1 MTVHI
6 CNKCKKEFQRV
17 AHLDYHIQHNAC
29 KKHNSFCK
37 YCNKGFTSN
46 ISRNRHMRLYCKVR
60 KQEEEKKLDILNRLI
75 LLEEKNKTLEE
86 KNKVLENEIN
96 KIKNKKTKITN
107 NNIITTN
114 NGAINNGTVIN
125 NHINLVAFGRE
136 DMTKIDKKDILK
148 VLRKGYDSTLRLTE
162 TVHFNLKYPE
172 YHNVYIT
179 NMKDKYAMMYDG
191 KSWNLTIKEDLINR
205 LYDDKKDYIEENVE
219 DFVKFLTKSQKN
231 ALDRWANTDEED
243 KKIKRLKERIKLL
256 LYNSRDVPINTQKH
270 IDNYKVLVA
279 RKGINGE
286 HVLQDDV

>member
-1 MTVHI
+1 MFT
-6 CNKCKKEFQRV
+6 CNKCNHLFVRQQ
-17 AHLDYHIQHNAC
+17 HLDNHIEKNSC
-29 KKHNSFCK
+29 RKKKHGCRYCIKSFTTVNSM
-37 YCNKGFTSN
+37 Y
-46 ISRNRHMRLYCKVR
+46 RHMKHSCKVR

-86 KNKVLENEIN
+86 KNKVLENEII
-96 KIKNKKTKITN
+96 KIKNKKTNITN
-107 NNIITTN
+107 NNITTN

-136 DMTKIDKKDILK
+136 DMTKIDKKEILK
-148 VLRKGYDSTLRLTE
+148 ILRKGYDSTLRLTE
-162 TVHFNLKYPE
+162 TVHFNPKYPE
-172 YHNVYIT
+172 DHNVYIT

-219 DFVKFLTKSQKN
+219 DFVKFLTRSQKN

-243 KKIKRLKERIKLL
+243 NKIKRLKERIKLL

-286 HVLQDDV
+286 NIIQEVV

>member
-6 CNKCKKEFQRV
+6 CDKCKKEFQRV
-17 AHLDYHIQHNAC
+17 AHLDYHIKHDAC

-60 KQEEEKKLDILNRLI
+60 KHEEEKKLDILNRLI

-96 KIKNKKTKITN
+96 KIKNKKTNNVITTTN
-107 NNIITTN
+107 NN
-114 NGAINNGTVIN
+114 AINNGTVIN
-125 NHINLVAFGRE
+125 NHINLVAYGRE
-136 DMTKIDKKDILK
+136 DMSKIDTKEILK

-162 TVHFNLKYPE
+162 TVHFNPKYPE

-205 LYDDKKDYIEENVE
+205 LYDDKKDYIEANVE
-219 DFVKFLTKSQKN
+219 DFVNFLTKSQKN

-243 KKIKRLKERIKLL
+243 NKIKRLKERIKLL

-279 RKGINGE
+279 RKGANGE
-286 HVLQDDV
+286 NVLQEVV

>member
-1 MTVHI
+1 MTLTCNH
-6 CNKCKKEFQRV
+6 CNKTFSSKRNCKNHISKNVCKKGDKR
-17 AHLDYHIQHNAC
+17 
-29 KKHNSFCK
+29 CK
-37 YCNKGFTSN
+37 YCGRNFKASN
-46 ISRNRHMRLYCKVR
+46 NMYRHINLYCDIK
-60 KQEEEKKLDILNRLI
+60 KQNDKQKDEILERLIKLEEENKQLKKKITKI
-75 LLEEKNKTLEE
+75 EKTD
-86 KNKVLENEIN
+86 
-96 KIKNKKTKITN
+96 KKTKINKTTN
-107 NNIITTN
+107 INTN

-136 DMTKIDKKDILK
+136 DMTKIDKKEILMI
-148 VLRKGYDSTLRLTE
+148 LRKGYDSTLRLTE
-162 TVHFNLKYPE
+162 TVHFNPKYPE

-279 RKGINGE
+279 RKCINDE
-286 HVLQDDV
+286 NVLQEVV

>member
-1 MTVHI
+1 MKHS
-6 CNKCKKEFQRV
+6 CK
-17 AHLDYHIQHNAC
+17 I
-29 KKHNSFCK
+29 
-37 YCNKGFTSN
+37 
-46 ISRNRHMRLYCKVR
+46 R

-86 KNKVLENEIN
+86 KNKVLENEII
-96 KIKNKKTKITN
+96 KIKNKKTNITN
-107 NNIITTN
+107 NNITTN

-136 DMTKIDKKDILK
+136 DMRKIDTKDILK

-162 TVHFNLKYPE
+162 TVHFNPKYPE

-231 ALDRWANTDEED
+231 ALDRWANTVEED

-256 LYNSRDVPINTQKH
+256 LYNSRDLPINIQKY

-279 RKGINGE
+279 RKGINDE
-286 HVLQDDV
+286 NILQEVV